1 LTNKFEFHYI
11 KIREEVNTDNDGCRG
26 NSGIAITK
34 IRARN
39 LNEIEKKGNHEKVSV
54 AFSSLLAAI
63 FLTGTKL
70 AVGIITQ
77 SLGIISE
84 AAHSGLDLIAA
95 AMTYFTVK
103 RSDKPADADHHY
115 GHGKFE
121 NLSALL
127 EAILLLITCAW
138 IIFASIKRMFH
149 PVKIQVIPI
158 SFVVLVIAIAVD
170 FSRSRALY
178 RIARKYQSQ
187 ALEADALHFSSDIF
201 SSLVVILGLIFVR
214 LGLPVADPLAA
225 LGVAVL
231 VLRASWKLGRKTV
244 DILIDRAPEGFDQ
257 RIREMIQTIP
267 QVSSISRLRL
277 RKAGNHYFLDMNV
290 MLEKDSSL
298 EKAHLVTTLIEDK
311 ISELLPNSDVVVH
324 TEPEE
329 GAGFLEDKADL
340 LKDGEEEKKIVYEI
354 LNQHFTDFV
363 EFHDLTLRRMKGSR
377 LISLHLVVPGD
388 IKIEDAHKLCDHL
401 ENDIRERLGS
411 SEISIHIE
419 PCEGECRTCEQECK
433 SRGSEKRGKKNDD

>member
-1 LTNKFEFHYI
+1 LN
-11 KIREEVNTDNDGCRG
+11 DNQ
-26 NSGIAITK
+26 K
-34 IRARN
+34 KRN
-39 LNEIEKKGNHEKVSV
+39 QEKVRV

-70 AVGIITQ
+70 AVGIITH

-84 AAHSGLDLIAA
+84 AAHSGLDLVAA
-95 AMTYFTVK
+95 AMTYFTVR
-103 RSDKPADADHHY
+103 RSDKPADAEHHY

-138 IIFASIKRMFH
+138 IIFESIKRMFH
-149 PVKIQVIPI
+149 PVEIKVIPI

-170 FSRSRALY
+170 FSRSKALSKM
-178 RIARKYQSQ
+178 AKKYQSQ
-187 ALEADALHFSSDIF
+187 ALEADALHFQSDIF
-201 SSLVVILGLIFVR
+201 SSSVVILGLIFVKI
-214 LGLPVADPLAA
+214 GIPIADPLAA
-225 LGVAVL
+225 LGVALL
-231 VLRASWKLGRKTV
+231 VLRASWKLGKRTV
-244 DILIDRAPEGFDQ
+244 DVLLDRAPEGLDQ
-257 RIREMIQTIP
+257 KIRETVENIP
-267 QVSSISRLRL
+267 IVTSLSRLRL
-277 RKAGNHYFLDMNV
+277 RKGGNRFFLDMNV
-290 MLEKDSSL
+290 MLKKDSSL
-298 EKAHLVTTLIEDK
+298 EKAHQVTTLIEDK

-340 LKDGEEEKKIVYEI
+340 LRDGEEEKKIVYEI
-354 LNQHFTDFV
+354 LNQHFANFV
-363 EFHDLTLRRMKGSR
+363 EFHDLTLRRIRGSR

-401 ENDIRERLGS
+401 ENDIKERLGS

-419 PCEGECRTCEQECK
+419 PCEGECKTCEQECK
-433 SRGSEKRGKKNDD
+433 SKESGKMEKKDDD

>member
-1 LTNKFEFHYI
+1 LKKE
-11 KIREEVNTDNDGCRG
+11 KD
-26 NSGIAITK
+26 
-34 IRARN
+34 
-39 LNEIEKKGNHEKVSV
+39 LNEIEKKGNHEKVRV
-54 AFSSLLAAI
+54 AFSSLLAAV
-63 FLTGTKL
+63 FLTLTKL
-70 AVGIITQ
+70 VVGIITQ

-84 AAHSGLDLIAA
+84 AAHSGLDLVAA

-103 RSDKPADADHHY
+103 RSDKPADAEHHY

-138 IIFASIKRMFH
+138 IIFESIKRMFH
-149 PVKIQVIPI
+149 PVEIKVIPI

-170 FSRSRALY
+170 FSRSKALSKM
-178 RIARKYQSQ
+178 AKKYQSQ
-187 ALEADALHFSSDIF
+187 ALEADALHFQSDIF
-201 SSLVVILGLIFVR
+201 SSLVVILGLVFVKF
-214 LGLPVADPLAA
+214 GLPVADPLAA
-225 LGVAVL
+225 LGVALL
-231 VLRASWKLGRKTV
+231 VLRASWKLGKKTA
-244 DILIDRAPEGFDQ
+244 DELIDRAPEGLDQ
-257 RIREMIQTIP
+257 KIKEMVQTIP

-277 RKAGNHYFLDMNV
+277 RRAGNHYFLDMNV

-298 EKAHLVTTLIEDK
+298 EKAHQVTTQIEDK

-340 LKDGEEEKKIVYEI
+340 LRDGEEEKKIVYEI
-354 LNQHFTDFV
+354 LNQHFANFV
-363 EFHDLTLRRMKGSR
+363 EFHDLTLRRIRGSR

-401 ENDIRERLGS
+401 ENDIKERLGL

-419 PCEGECRTCEQECK
+419 PCEGECKTCEQECK
-433 SRGSEKRGKKNDD
+433 SKESGKMEKKDDD

>member
-1 LTNKFEFHYI
+1 MNWSYKKT
-11 KIREEVNTDNDGCRG
+11 REKD
-26 NSGIAITK
+26 
-34 IRARN
+34 
-39 LNEIEKKGNHEKVSV
+39 LNEIEKKGHHEKVSV

-63 FLTGTKL
+63 FLTLTKL
-70 AVGIITQ
+70 VVGIITQ

-84 AAHSGLDLIAA
+84 AAHSGLDLVAA

-103 RSDKPADADHHY
+103 RSDKPADAEHHY

-121 NLSALL
+121 NFSALL

-138 IIFASIKRMFH
+138 IIIESIKRFFK
-149 PVKIQVIPI
+149 PVEIKVIPI
-158 SFVVLVIAIAVD
+158 SFVVLVIAIVVD
-170 FSRSRALY
+170 FSRSRAL
-178 RIARKYQSQ
+178 AKMAKKHQSQ
-187 ALEADALHFSSDIF
+187 ALEADALHFQSDIF

-214 LGLPVADPLAA
+214 VGLPVADPLAA
-225 LGVAVL
+225 LGVAIL

-244 DILIDRAPEGFDQ
+244 DVLIDRAPEGLDQ
-257 RIREMIQTIP
+257 KIKEVVQTIP
-267 QVSSISRLRL
+267 QVSSVSRLRL
-277 RKAGNHYFLDMNV
+277 RRAGNRYFLDMNV

-298 EKAHLVTTLIEDK
+298 EKAHQVTTLIEDK

-340 LKDGEEEKKIVYEI
+340 LRDGEEEKKIVYEI
-354 LNQHFTDFV
+354 LNQHFADFV
-363 EFHDLTLRRMKGSR
+363 EFHDLTLRRIKGSR

-401 ENDIRERLGS
+401 ENDIKERLSS

-419 PCEGECRTCEQECK
+419 PCEGECKTCEQECK
-433 SRGSEKRGKKNDD
+433 SRESEKMEKKDDN